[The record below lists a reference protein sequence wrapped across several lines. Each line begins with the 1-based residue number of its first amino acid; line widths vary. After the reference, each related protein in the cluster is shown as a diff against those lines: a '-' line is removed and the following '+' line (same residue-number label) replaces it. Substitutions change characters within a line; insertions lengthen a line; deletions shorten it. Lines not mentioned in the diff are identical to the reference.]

1 MCPWW
6 FMNFKSE
13 TQRATFK
20 GIATKPHCTLSLA
33 SIASRLVLGGSRTTC
48 DWFSG
53 SAHPCWDIHICLESP
68 LNYRRQQL
76 MCSMVWSSWLPFSFQ
91 PFLPCLLWLTVLCWL
106 MPVDETTMAAEV
118 LIATA
123 LCLHCKPL
131 SSTLR
136 GCLLVLAPQFLAP
149 VLSGCWLDSFLTW
162 SFHYSLHLETQSIN
176 RTWGPSK

>member
-6 FMNFKSE
+6 LMNFKSE
-13 TQRATFK
+13 TQRATFQ
-20 GIATKPHCTLSLA
+20 GNSHITPLHTELGQHSLQV
-33 SIASRLVLGGSRTTC
+33 STGWQQNHLWLVLWLHS
-48 DWFSG
+48 
-53 SAHPCWDIHICLESP
+53 PLWDILICLEFP
-68 LNYRRQQL
+68 LNYRRRQL
-76 MCSMVWSSWLPFSFQ
+76 MCSLVWSSWLPFSFQ

-136 GCLLVLAPQFLAP
+136 GCLSVLAPQFLAP

-162 SFHYSLHLETQSIN
+162 SFHYSLHLETQSRN
-176 RTWGPSK
+176 RTWGLSK